1 MGNVKKFTIVK
12 LKGAKLNVVKIP
24 RMKGKKYITNILLF
38 NIKIIYK
45 LKLLDSK
52 FFFPICSFCH
62 NPYF

>member
-24 RMKGKKYITNILLF
+24 KIKGKKYITNILLY

-52 FFFPICSFCH
+52 FFFLICSFYH
-62 NPYF
+62 SLYF

>member
-38 NIKIIYK
+38 SIKNNFIN
-45 LKLLDSK
+45 L
-52 FFFPICSFCH
+52 
-62 NPYF
+62 NN